1 MLEFFV
7 GAGLGALYVEVLYRL
22 FKKSTSLALFT
33 YPLRIF
39 IFAIIIAVFLM
50 EGSLIKTI
58 PLMGGFLFGFL
69 VNTFLRGFGKL
80 GAFKLS

>member
-7 GAGLGALYVEVLYRL
+7 GAGLGVLYVEVLYRL
-22 FKKSTSLALFT
+22 LKKGTSLALFT

-39 IFAIIIAVFLM
+39 IFAIIMAVFFM
-50 EGSLIKTI
+50 EGGLIKAV
-58 PLMGGFLFGFL
+58 PLMVGFLFGFL
-69 VNTFLRGFGKL
+69 LNTFLRGFVKL

>member
-7 GAGLGALYVEVLYRL
+7 GTGLGALYVEVLYRL
-22 FKKSTSLALFT
+22 FKKAPSLALFT
-33 YPLRIF
+33 YPLRVF
-39 IFAIIIAVFLM
+39 TFAIIMGMFLAEGGLTKAV
-50 EGSLIKTI
+50 

-69 VNTFLRGFGKL
+69 LNTFLRGFRKL

>member
-50 EGSLIKTI
+50 EGSLIKAI
-58 PLMGGFLFGFL
+58 PLMGGFLLGFL
-69 VNTFLRGFGKL
+69 LNTFLRGFGKL

>member
-7 GAGLGALYVEVLYRL
+7 GAGLGTLYVEVLYRL
-22 FKKSTSLALFT
+22 FKKGTALALFT

-39 IFAIIIAVFLM
+39 IFAIIMAVFLM
-50 EGSLIKTI
+50 EVGLIKTI
-58 PLMGGFLFGFL
+58 PLMGGFLLGFL
-69 VNTFLRGFGKL
+69 LNTFLRGFGKL

>member
-22 FKKSTSLALFT
+22 FKKGTSLALFT
-33 YPLRIF
+33 YPLRVL
-39 IFAIIIAVFLM
+39 IFAIIMSMFVVE
-50 EGSLIKTI
+50 EGLVKAI

-69 VNTFLRGFGKL
+69 LNTFLRGFRKL
-80 GAFKLS
+80 GTFRLS

>member
-22 FKKSTSLALFT
+22 FKKGKSLALFT
-33 YPLRIF
+33 YPLRVF
-39 IFAIIIAVFLM
+39 TFAIIMAMFILGGGLVKAVP
-50 EGSLIKTI
+50 LIV
-58 PLMGGFLFGFL
+58 GFLFGFL
-69 VNTFLRGFGKL
+69 LNTFLRGFRKL

>member
-22 FKKSTSLALFT
+22 FKKGKSLALFT
-33 YPLRIF
+33 YPLRVF
-39 IFAIIIAVFLM
+39 IFAIIMAVFLM

-58 PLMGGFLFGFL
+58 PLMGGFFLGFL
-69 VNTFLRGFGKL
+69 LNTFLRGFGKL

>member
-22 FKKSTSLALFT
+22 SKKSASLALFT

-39 IFAIIIAVFLM
+39 IFAIIMAVLLM
-50 EGSLIKTI
+50 EGGLIKAI
-58 PLMGGFLFGFL
+58 PLMGGFLLGFL
-69 VNTFLRGFGKL
+69 LNTFLRGFGKL

>member
-22 FKKSTSLALFT
+22 FKKGTSLALFT

>member
-7 GAGLGALYVEVLYRL
+7 GAGLGVLYVEVLYRL
-22 FKKSTSLALFT
+22 LKKGTALALFT

-39 IFAIIIAVFLM
+39 IFAIIMGMFLA
-50 EGSLIKTI
+50 EGGLIKAV
-58 PLMGGFLFGFL
+58 PLIVGFLLGFL
-69 VNTFLRGFGKL
+69 LNTFLRGFVKL

>member
-7 GAGLGALYVEVLYRL
+7 GAGLGVLYVEVLYRL
-22 FKKSTSLALFT
+22 LKKGTGLALFT

-39 IFAIIIAVFLM
+39 IFAIIMGMFLA
-50 EGSLIKTI
+50 EGGLIKAV
-58 PLMGGFLFGFL
+58 PLIVGFLLGFL
-69 VNTFLRGFGKL
+69 LNTFLRGFVKL

>member
-7 GAGLGALYVEVLYRL
+7 GAGLGALYVEMLYRL
-22 FKKSTSLALFT
+22 LKKGKSLALFT

-39 IFAIIIAVFLM
+39 TFAIIMGMFLA
-50 EGSLIKTI
+50 EGGLIKAI

-69 VNTFLRGFGKL
+69 LNTFLRGFGKL

>member
-22 FKKSTSLALFT
+22 FKKGTSLALFT

-39 IFAIIIAVFLM
+39 IFAIIMGMFLA

-69 VNTFLRGFGKL
+69 LNTFLRGFRKL

>member
-22 FKKSTSLALFT
+22 FKKAAFLALFT

-39 IFAIIIAVFLM
+39 IFAIIMAVFLM
-50 EGSLIKTI
+50 EGSLIKAI
-58 PLMGGFLFGFL
+58 PLMGGFLLGFL
-69 VNTFLRGFGKL
+69 LNTFLRGFGKL